1 MAPGDVTR
9 QTPNQLGNDR
19 RLTGPVQVQ
28 AGGVH
33 RAEHNPGRCITRVC
47 PGPVD
52 SEFDT
57 VAGSGGGMTGG
68 PPQFLRISAARC
80 ARDALAGF
88 DRSKAL
94 VFPGR
99 AYRLAMRLLPL
110 PPRGLQRRQASR
122 TAARV
127 RGRSPAAATPAGP
140 LNT

>member
-1 MAPGDVTR
+1 MAPGNVTR

-47 PGPVD
+47 P
-52 SEFDT
+52 
-57 VAGSGGGMTGG
+57 
-68 PPQFLRISAARC
+68 AARC

-88 DRSKAL
+88 DRGKAL

-127 RGRSPAAATPAGP
+127 RGRSPAAATQAGP
-140 LNT
+140 VNT